1 MKTYNVEPTYK
12 KSVIE
17 YNVWKKELED
27 GSVVHAT
34 MELGW
39 RWGEFTVYE
48 PETEEEILQWAN
60 DRVGDP
66 NYYSNI
72 QEVLDDYGYDS
83 VDEMEF
89 IPNDSEE
96 CNFHEMSDYEFDM
109 DSTWDGCWEDW
120 NVVVFGEKKDDHDV
134 DELREQVEEGWYE
147 DSWDF
152 MEQEGWEE
160 LDCYYEIHCP
170 VTVTPTEDNPADDVS
185 ADFKDDQSS

>member
-17 YNVWKKELED
+17 YNVWEKTLED

-66 NYYSNI
+66 NYYENI
-72 QEVLDDYGYDS
+72 QQVLDDYGYDS

-89 IPNDSEE
+89 IPNDSEV

-109 DSTWDGCWEDW
+109 DT
-120 NVVVFGEKKDDHDV
+120 H
-134 DELREQVEEGWYE
+134 LGWVL
-147 DSWDF
+147 
-152 MEQEGWEE
+152 GR
-160 LDCYYEIHCP
+160 L
-170 VTVTPTEDNPADDVS
+170 VS
-185 ADFKDDQSS
+185 CDPW